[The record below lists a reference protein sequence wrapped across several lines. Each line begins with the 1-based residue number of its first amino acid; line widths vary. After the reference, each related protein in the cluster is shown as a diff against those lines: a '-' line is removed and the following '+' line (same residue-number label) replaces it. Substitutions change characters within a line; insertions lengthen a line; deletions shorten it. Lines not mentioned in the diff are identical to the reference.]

1 MEWASAAELGTAYG
15 MAIAAGL
22 LLGAL
27 VAIFNSW
34 RA

>member
-1 MEWASAAELGTAYG
+1 MEWANLGELGTAYG
-15 MAIAAGL
+15 LAIAAGL

-27 VAIFNSW
+27 VAVFNSW

>member
-1 MEWASAAELGTAYG
+1 MSWATPDELGTAYG
-15 MAIAAGL
+15 LAVGAGC

-27 VAIFNSW
+27 VAFFNSW

>member
-1 MEWASAAELGTAYG
+1 MAWASADELGSAYG
-15 MAIAAGL
+15 LAIASGL

>member
-1 MEWASAAELGTAYG
+1 MTWATPAELGTAYG
-15 MAIAAGL
+15 MAIGFGL
-22 LLGAL
+22 ALGAL